1 MTMTISRAA
10 YNRLPRINRA
20 VAVLMREEGLLRIV
34 DDEGDIKQRGF
45 DP

>member
-1 MTMTISRAA
+1 MTMTISRAV

-34 DDEGDIKQRGF
+34 DDEIDAKQRGST
-45 DP
+45 P